1 MVVKPLAKVTGL
13 VTGIALL
20 ALLGV
25 LASCAPVIKNHG
37 YAPVPEEIATIT
49 EGRDTRGSVRRKIGR
64 PGGAGIFT
72 DDGWYYVSST
82 VEHFAYY
89 APEVIDRK
97 VVAILF
103 DGQDFVRSI
112 NTYGLEDGR
121 IIDLETNTTPTFGRE
136 LTILE
141 QAFGNIGV
149 NTGEF
154 IEGN

>member
-1 MVVKPLAKVTGL
+1 MVAKPLSKIAGLLTG
-13 VTGIALL
+13 TAI
-20 ALLGV
+20 LGV
-25 LASCAPVIKNHG
+25 LASCAPVINNHG
-37 YAPVPEEIATIT
+37 YAPVPEELETIT

-64 PGGAGIFT
+64 PGGTGIFT
-72 DDGWYYVSST
+72 DEGWYYVSSK
-82 VEHFAYY
+82 VEHFTFY

-103 DGQDFVRSI
+103 DERDFVRAV

-149 NTGEF
+149 NTEEF
-154 IEGN
+154 IPSN

>member
-1 MVVKPLAKVTGL
+1 MVAKPLAKITGL
-13 VTGIALL
+13 VAGTAI
-20 ALLGV
+20 LGV

-64 PGGAGIFT
+64 PGGSGIFT
-72 DDGWYYVSST
+72 DTGWYYVSST

-89 APEVIDRK
+89 EPEVIDRK
-97 VVAILF
+97 VVAIQF
-103 DGQDFVRSI
+103 DEQDFVRSI

-149 NTGEF
+149 NTEEF
-154 IEGN
+154 IGN